1 MVSTTTYQTK
11 IIDKVKTFVFGGL
24 LSLLATPALA
34 DEFNVSYQIGD
45 AVVLELWNIDDY
57 VLVEGPS
64 VDEASIVTRYDFSGT
79 NETRSLSFTDAL
91 AGSPETISID
101 LYNGGSGYT
110 YAGHCA

>member
-11 IIDKVKTFVFGGL
+11 IIDKLKTFVFGGL
-24 LSLLATPALA
+24 LSLLATPAFA

-64 VDEASIVTRYDFSGT
+64 VDESSIVTRYDFSGT
-79 NETRSLSFTDAL
+79 N
-91 AGSPETISID
+91 
-101 LYNGGSGYT
+101 
-110 YAGHCA
+110 